1 MKMDN
6 ETRAVRGSA
15 PCPPSTKSAKILA
28 DFVDI
33 AGCPGVKSG
42 A

>member
-6 ETRAVRGSA
+6 ETWAARGSL
-15 PCPPSTKSAKILA
+15 PCPPSTRSAKILA
-28 DFVDI
+28 DSVDI
-33 AGCPGVKSG
+33 AECPGVKSG